1 MMTWPRKVLL
11 PYRLVPGPA
20 PQRVK
25 RQSAPERALLSENWK
40 IGEDERKALPT
51 IYYIE
56 LYKIRRKVRSLDK
69 KDSTKFAIIGV
80 WIQLHWLP
88 LRVKIYLQL
97 QGDLTAEDEA
107 EKWLTDIEKNFRVL
121 EIAVI
126 ANVNGLSYF

>member
-1 MMTWPRKVLL
+1 M
-11 PYRLVPGPA
+11 
-20 PQRVK
+20 
-25 RQSAPERALLSENWK
+25 S
-40 IGEDERKALPT
+40 T

-126 ANVNGLSYF
+126 ANVN